1 MIDVD
6 GEWWLDANTNRLHYR
21 PAVGTD
27 ANDLDLRVKVQPFA
41 ITVQDS
47 DRVTI
52 QGLDFFGTTIDVN
65 SCDGC
70 AFTNATMEY
79 PSTSRRGQGIAGESM
94 DDRFVTH
101 FYRSTNT
108 FVDRISMTNTDG
120 AAIEFHGSGGQSHNN
135 TVNNSYFHA
144 IDWSATDQKGL
155 MTTIYEGGRDMTFS
169 NNTVH
174 LTGAPSVLSIGDAPQ
189 VLYNEVWDVGHL
201 QTDGAVVQVMQ
212 GEAPGAVIAYNWIH
226 DVIKYGARFD
236 APINEVGEGK
246 NGTMHHN
253 VIWNNAGGLMVKGDY
268 HDIHNNTVFN
278 SSDGKND
285 IIVLTDGDINNRNST
300 IHRNAVDAM
309 ADHRSDG
316 VSANPLPTGSHWS
329 NWNGYYQ
336 GYDDMFEARN
346 QQSCAIYDNGS
357 LYCWGRNDNSQ
368 LGLGYGSGRVEQPQ
382 HVDLGSG
389 RTITSLGVDD
399 SGAEGWSN
407 NAHSCA
413 VLDNGDLVC
422 WGANEE
428 GQLGLGNTSTNVSVP
443 TVVDVG
449 SGLTTISVSTG
460 HSATCALLSDQ
471 SVKCWGKNDDGQ
483 LGLGN
488 NSANDVLTPHPVTFS
503 GSSTPISLHAGRNEF
518 CARLDNGSVA
528 CWGANTY
535 GQFGLGNSTSQNSP
549 ISLSIP
555 AGRTITSMSVSK
567 EFLCLSLDNGS
578 IVCAGKN
585 NIFQLGTGTTSAQ
598 ESTWQYVAGLGTS
611 AHSVELAAQMGCAHL
626 VNGSVVCW
634 GKDEWGLFGNDVA
647 SAYGTPRYGR
657 TASEFVNFGVGRT
670 AASLSMNFR
679 HACAVLDNGD
689 LTCWARNHKS
699 QLGLGNTTQQYQ
711 PVVVSNVTS
720 LRQLAVHEMLMDP
733 ADDDFRPTW
742 GSPLHQLGAGAYD
755 AGDADPWTAGISWT
769 YTAAEAPIA
778 VAWPSMQTTTM
789 RMPSSRTARAP
800 SRRTRR
806 PPRWT
811 SASISTR
818 TTSPPTAAPAPTSLT
833 SRASAT
839 MEPSRRLDRL
849 GTLRSRDSPTTGHA
863 LVRDRTSSAM
873 RSRSLTP
880 HRCAPVSQARTWRSN

>member
-1 MIDVD
+1 MNVGSFRSFSREITSWNASNGTFGYDGTDMTWKTKHHAYFLEGKRELIDVD

-27 ANDLDLRVKVQPFA
+27 ANDLDLRAKVQPFA

-144 IDWSATDQKGL
+144 IDWSMTDQKGL

-174 LTGAPSVLSIGDAPQ
+174 LTGASSVLSIGDAPQ

-253 VIWNNAGGLMVKGDY
+253 VIWNAAGGLMVKGDY

-647 SAYGTPRYGR
+647 SAYGTRVMVGQQANSS
-657 TASEFVNFGVGRT
+657 TSELVGR
-670 AASLSMNFR
+670 
-679 HACAVLDNGD
+679 
-689 LTCWARNHKS
+689 
-699 QLGLGNTTQQYQ
+699 
-711 PVVVSNVTS
+711 P
-720 LRQLAVHEMLMDP
+720 P
-733 ADDDFRPTW
+733 
-742 GSPLHQLGAGAYD
+742 
-755 AGDADPWTAGISWT
+755 
-769 YTAAEAPIA
+769 
-778 VAWPSMQTTTM
+778 PS
-789 RMPSSRTARAP
+789 A
-800 SRRTRR
+800 
-806 PPRWT
+806 
-811 SASISTR
+811 
-818 TTSPPTAAPAPTSLT
+818 
-833 SRASAT
+833 
-839 MEPSRRLDRL
+839 
-849 GTLRSRDSPTTGHA
+849 
-863 LVRDRTSSAM
+863 
-873 RSRSLTP
+873 
-880 HRCAPVSQARTWRSN
+880 